1 MHSIINQKSYQEHK
15 TAMEIESR
23 RVHTEGI
30 EISVNCPQFDF
41 NIYRA
46 LTPFPVLCLGYR
58 ANKIDKDS
66 ALAELTFPWANEQSR
81 SCQ

>member
-1 MHSIINQKSYQEHK
+1 
-15 TAMEIESR
+15 MEMESR

-41 NIYRA
+41 SIYRA
-46 LTPFPVLCLGYR
+46 LTLFPVLCLGYR

-66 ALAELTFPWANEQSR
+66 ALVELTCPWANEQSR